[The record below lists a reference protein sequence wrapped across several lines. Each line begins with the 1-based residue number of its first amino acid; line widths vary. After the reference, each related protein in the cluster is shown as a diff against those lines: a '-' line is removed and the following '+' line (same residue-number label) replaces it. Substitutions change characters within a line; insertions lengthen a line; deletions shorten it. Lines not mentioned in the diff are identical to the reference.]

1 MNDIILTLIVYPGM
15 TALMAALG
23 WHVSHRERVAVAAG
37 GSAQQLPFG
46 AWEMILAMLLYVAV
60 SAARWLTS
68 WDYNMYYNYFVS
80 MQSLGEYSR
89 ENFEPGFTGLTMLMA
104 RSGMHF
110 AIYFA
115 FWATAQIV
123 LIFYALR
130 HRKVLLPWLA
140 LCVFLGPYYIFW
152 MGFVR
157 QSVVEAL
164 FLLMIE
170 LIVRRKFWI
179 YFALCVVAVMLHKMA
194 VLLLPLYFVP
204 LIPFRFK
211 VRRWMP
217 LAFIGICVV
226 LGSYPIWIRTLF
238 DQLGQL
244 AGVLGY
250 DHYYRLFSSH
260 NVEYAFRPVMGPARL
275 CPLVCCLVSIWY
287 YFEMRDTTYAG
298 DKLLSPT
305 FRFSLLYM
313 GYISLFI
320 NTTQY
325 LTRPGELMRTCFV
338 VMVCYTM
345 NHLWRKRHWIPFALM
360 AVCSYYYVFYEVYK
374 VWRSGGSIFIPELY
388 HTFLF

>member
-1 MNDIILTLIVYPGM
+1 MKDIALTLIVYTC
-15 TALMAALG
+15 TAGLMAALG
-23 WHVSHRERVAVAAG
+23 WHVSRREQRVMAAG
-37 GSAQQLPFG
+37 GAELPLWS
-46 AWEMILAMLLYVAV
+46 WEIILAMFVYVAV
-60 SAARWLTS
+60 SAARWMTS

-89 ENFEPGFTGLTMLMA
+89 ENFEPGFTGLTLLMA
-104 RSGMHF
+104 RSGLHF
-110 AIYFA
+110 ALYFA
-115 FWATAQIV
+115 FWAIAQI
-123 LIFYALR
+123 LLLFYALR

-157 QSVVEAL
+157 QAVVEAL
-164 FLLMIE
+164 FVLMIE
-170 LIVRRKFWI
+170 LIVRRKFWL
-179 YFALCVVAVMLHKMA
+179 YLLLTVVAVMLHKMA
-194 VLLLPLYFVP
+194 VLLLPLYLVP
-204 LIPFRFK
+204 LIPLRFK

-217 LAFIGICVV
+217 MAFIALCIAV
-226 LGSYPIWIRTLF
+226 GSYPHWIRVLF

-250 DHYYRLFSSH
+250 DHYYRLFTSH
-260 NVEYAFRPVMGPARL
+260 NLEYAFRHVMGPSRL
-275 CPLVCCLVSIWY
+275 CPLLCCLVAIWY
-287 YFEMRDTTYAG
+287 YPEMRSTTFAG

-305 FRFSLLYM
+305 YRFALVYM
-313 GYISLFI
+313 GYINVFA

-345 NHLWRKRHWIPFALM
+345 HHLWRQRRWLPFALM
-360 AVCSYYYVFYEVYK
+360 ALCSYYYVYYEVFK
-374 VWRSGGSIFIPELY
+374 AWHVRGSIYVPELY